1 VSTHDLALTKIP
13 EVMGGRAANFHFE
26 DSFDGSELVFD
37 YKMKPGVV
45 KTSNA
50 LELMRSIGLGVEAP
64 AKDGPAL

>member
-1 VSTHDLALTKIP
+1 MD
-13 EVMGGRAANFHFE
+13 GRAANFHFE
-26 DSFDGSELVFD
+26 DSFDGSELIFD